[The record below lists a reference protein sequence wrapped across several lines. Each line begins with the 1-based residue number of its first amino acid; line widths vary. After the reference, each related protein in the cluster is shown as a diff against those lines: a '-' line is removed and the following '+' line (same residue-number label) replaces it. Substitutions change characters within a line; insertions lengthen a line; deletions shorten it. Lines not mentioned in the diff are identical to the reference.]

1 MEPLPV
7 STIQVS
13 STLHGQIAYVIN
25 TQIKRTLTEFTQV
38 ASPLGDPSTIPFN
51 FLRDDELVVSV
62 MPLCENAFV
71 AEYKRQE
78 LVKTRCHASADSL
91 WDLCEAH

>member
-1 MEPLPV
+1 MKPLPV
-7 STIQVS
+7 SPVQVS
-13 STLHGQIAYVIN
+13 RSLHGQIAYLIN
-25 TQIKRTLTEFTQV
+25 TQVKRTLTEFTMV
-38 ASPLGDPSTIPFN
+38 ASPLGDPACIPFN
-51 FLRDDELVVSV
+51 FLRDDELVVAV

-91 WDLCEAH
+91 WDLCESH